1 MGKYSDGVLELTK
14 GIGCRKCHE
23 RGYSGRIGLYELL
36 VPNNQ
41 ILDAISAKLD
51 LNAIRDLLSKQ
62 GFETLWDDGIHKV
75 LAGMTT
81 LEEVHGACRR

>member
-1 MGKYSDGVLELTK
+1 M
-14 GIGCRKCHE
+14 RF
-23 RGYSGRIGLYELL
+23 
-36 VPNNQ
+36 
-41 ILDAISAKLD
+41 SAKLD

-75 LAGMTT
+75 LTGMTT